1 MFKKVLLPV
10 DLAEMNL
17 AKCAIKEAISVV
29 QPDALLRLIYVR
41 SLVPISFMEFA
52 PANFDAEQQKDAEEK
67 LNAFAAGMS
76 YPRDRVSTVVRMG
89 GVYPEILAEAETF
102 GADLIIVGS
111 HRPGMSTY
119 FLGSNASQ
127 IVRHAECSVLV
138 IRNELMMQAEQAA

>member
-1 MFKKVLLPV
+1 MFNKVIVPV
-10 DLAEMNL
+10 DLAEMKL
-17 AKCAIKEAISVV
+17 AKCAVQEAVSVV
-29 QPDALLRLIYVR
+29 QPGASLRLIYVR

-67 LNAFAAGMS
+67 LTSFAAGLE
-76 YPRDRVSTVVRMG
+76 YPSDRISTVVRMG
-89 GVYPEILAEAETF
+89 GIYPEILAEAETF
-102 GADLIIVGS
+102 GADLIIIGS

-138 IRNELMMQAEQAA
+138 IRNQAMMQAEKAD